1 MLQSKA
7 TVGFHLNLLGPGQG
21 VIVAVLLI
29 EPPQRKSSRPSTPTP
44 MLAGLEVGAEMPC
57 GAGTCEEQ
65 EHPPPSTCSHMK
77 SFLPAWA
84 SLCSR
89 SYI

>member
-65 EHPPPSTCSHMK
+65 EHPPPQHLQPHEE
-77 SFLPAWA
+77 LPACLGL
-84 SLCSR
+84 SLL
-89 SYI
+89 